1 MSRWSSWLLP
11 QLQRASFSKRP
22 QMSSAKNILVM
33 QSGGPTPVINRSLF
47 GVCDEA
53 AKSGAFS
60 GILGAH
66 GGTEGVL
73 SDRVYDLAAVST
85 EAWQSIAMAPGA
97 ALGTT
102 RKKFA
107 QDDLGRITH
116 FIERRGITHWLII
129 GGNDSASTALTVSAA
144 AKDAGLELTVLLV
157 PKTVD
162 NDLVGTDHSP
172 GYGSAAR
179 FVAAATQ
186 GAGRDAE
193 AMGVAAP
200 ITVIEVAGRD
210 SGWLAASTV
219 LGKQEPRDAPHVVVT
234 PEIPFDRSRVL
245 SGTENAYRRYGFAVV
260 VIQENVRDRH
270 GRPLIG
276 DGTPLHV
283 DDFGNEYHEG
293 AGRYLTTLI
302 TSHLNV
308 RVRYDRPGTIQRSMA
323 ELVSPVDARE
333 AEEVGRAAVRHALDG
348 KTNHMVSLVRVG
360 NEPYATTTGLTPLEL
375 VAGAHQ
381 KIPAEFLDSE
391 GMPTCAFL
399 DYARP
404 LIGDPL
410 PTFGRIA

>member
-1 MSRWSSWLLP
+1 MGP
-11 QLQRASFSKRP
+11 
-22 QMSSAKNILVM
+22 AKNLLVM

-47 GVCDEA
+47 GVCDEV
-53 AKSGAFS
+53 AKLGAFT
-60 GILGAH
+60 GILGAQ

-73 SDRVYDLAAVST
+73 GDRLFDLTSVST
-85 EAWQSIAMAPGA
+85 ATWPSIAAAPGA

-107 QDDLGRITH
+107 DAELPRVIDL
-116 FIERRGITHWLII
+116 IERREITHWLII
-129 GGNDSASTALTVSAA
+129 GGNDSASTALTVGAA
-144 AKDAGLELTVLLV
+144 AKDAGLHLTVLLI

-179 FVAAATQ
+179 FVASATQ

-193 AMGVAAP
+193 AMGPAAP

-210 SGWLAASTV
+210 SGWLAAASV
-219 LGKQEPRDAPHVVVT
+219 LGKREQRDAPHVVVT
-234 PEIPFDRSRVL
+234 PETPFDPSRVL
-245 SGTENAYRRYGFAVV
+245 SGIESAYRRYGFAVA
-260 VIQENVRDRH
+260 VIQENVRDKD
-270 GRPLIG
+270 GRALTG

-293 AGRYLTTLI
+293 AGQYLTRLVTG
-302 TSHLNV
+302 HLKV

-323 ELVSPVDARE
+323 ELVSSVDARE
-333 AEEVGRAAVRHALDG
+333 AEEVGCAAVRYAMDG
-348 KTNHMVSLVRVG
+348 ETNQMVSIVRVG
-360 NEPYATTTGLTPLEL
+360 DIPYESETVLTPLEP
-375 VAGAHQ
+375 VAGAH
-381 KIPAEFLDSE
+381 KTMPAEFLDSE
-391 GMPTCAFL
+391 GMPTSAFL

-404 LIGDPL
+404 LIGKPL

>member
-1 MSRWSSWLLP
+1 MSP
-11 QLQRASFSKRP
+11 
-22 QMSSAKNILVM
+22 AKNLLVM

-47 GVCDEA
+47 GVYDEA
-53 AKSGAFS
+53 AKSGAFA

-73 SDRVYDLAAVST
+73 GDRVYDLAAVST

-107 QDDLGRITH
+107 DADLPRAID
-116 FIERRGITHWLII
+116 FIERREITHWLII

-144 AKDAGLELTVLLV
+144 AKDAGLDLTVLLV

-179 FVAAATQ
+179 FIAAATQ

-193 AMGVAAP
+193 AMGHAAP

-210 SGWLAASTV
+210 SGWLASASA
-219 LGKQEPRDAPHVVVT
+219 LGKHDSRDAPHVVVT
-234 PEIPFDRSRVL
+234 PEMSFDRSQVL
-245 SGTENAYRRYGFAVV
+245 SGIENAYRRYGFAVA
-260 VIQENVRDRH
+260 VIQENVRDQH

-293 AGRYLTTLI
+293 AGRHLTTLV
-302 TSHLNV
+302 SGHLNV

-333 AEEVGRAAVRHALDG
+333 AEQVGRAAVQHALDG
-348 KTNHMVSLVRVG
+348 ETNRMVSIVRIADD
-360 NEPYATTTGLTPLEL
+360 PYVAETGLTPLEP
-375 VAGAHQ
+375 VAGAH
-381 KIPAEFLDSE
+381 KTMPAEFLDSE
-391 GMPTCAFL
+391 GMPTGAFL

>member
-1 MSRWSSWLLP
+1 MSP
-11 QLQRASFSKRP
+11 
-22 QMSSAKNILVM
+22 AKNLLIM

-53 AKSGAFS
+53 AKSCAFTGIFGAR
-60 GILGAH
+60 
-66 GGTEGVL
+66 GGVEGVL
-73 SDRVYDLAAVST
+73 GDRLFDLTTVSST
-85 EAWQSIAMAPGA
+85 AWPPIANAPGA

-107 QDDLGRITH
+107 DADLPEVID
-116 FIERRGITHWLII
+116 FIERREITHWLII
-129 GGNDSASTALTVSAA
+129 GGNDSASTALTVGAA
-144 AKDAGLELTVLLV
+144 ANDAGLDLRVLLV

-193 AMGVAAP
+193 AMGPAAP
-200 ITVIEVAGRD
+200 ITVVEVAGRD
-210 SGWLAASTV
+210 SGWLAAASV
-219 LGKQEPRDAPHVVVT
+219 LGKRDSQDAPHLVIT
-234 PEIPFDRSRVL
+234 PEIAFDQLQVL
-245 SGTENAYRRYGFAVV
+245 SVVEKAYRQFGLAVA
-260 VIQENVRDRH
+260 VIQENVRDSD

-276 DGTPLHV
+276 DGIPLHV

-293 AGRYLTTLI
+293 AGRYLTTLVAN
-302 TSHLNV
+302 HLNV

-323 ELVSPVDARE
+323 ELVSSVDAQE
-333 AEEVGRAAVRHALDG
+333 AEQVGRAGVRHALDG
-348 KTNHMVSLVRVG
+348 ETNQMVSIVRVADD
-360 NEPYATTTGLTPLEL
+360 PYASETGLTPLEP
-375 VAGAHQ
+375 VAGTH
-381 KIPAEFLDSE
+381 KTISPEYLDSE
-391 GMPTCAFL
+391 GMPNGMFL

>member
-1 MSRWSSWLLP
+1 MSPVRNL
-11 QLQRASFSKRP
+11 
-22 QMSSAKNILVM
+22 LVM

-53 AKSGAFS
+53 AKLGAFT
-60 GILGAH
+60 GILGAL

-73 SDRVYDLAAVST
+73 GDRVYDLAVVSK

-107 QDDLGRITH
+107 GPELPRAIS
-116 FIERRGITHWLII
+116 FIERREITHWLII
-129 GGNDSASTALTVSAA
+129 GGNDSASTALTISAA
-144 AKDAGLELTVLLV
+144 ATDAGLDLTVLLV

-179 FVAAATQ
+179 FIAAATQ

-193 AMGVAAP
+193 AMGPAAP

-210 SGWLAASTV
+210 SGWLAAASV

-234 PEIPFDRSRVL
+234 PEKPFDPSQIL
-245 SGTENAYRRYGFAVV
+245 SGIEKAFHQFGFAVA
-260 VIQENVRDRH
+260 VIQENVRDQS

-276 DGTPLHV
+276 DSTPLHV

-293 AGRYLTTLI
+293 AGRYLTTLVA
-302 TSHLNV
+302 SQLNV
-308 RVRYDRPGTIQRSMA
+308 RVRYDRPGSIQRSMA
-323 ELVSPVDARE
+323 EMVSSVDVRE
-333 AEEVGRAAVRHALDG
+333 AEQVGRAAVRHALDG
-348 KTNHMVSLVRVG
+348 ETNRMVSLVRLSDD
-360 NEPYATTTGLTPLEL
+360 PYISETGLTPLEP
-375 VAGAHQ
+375 VAGAH
-381 KIPAEFLDSE
+381 KTMPTKFLDSR
-391 GMPTCAFL
+391 GMPTGAFL

>member
-1 MSRWSSWLLP
+1 MSP
-11 QLQRASFSKRP
+11 
-22 QMSSAKNILVM
+22 AKNLLVM

-53 AKSGAFS
+53 ARSGAFT

-66 GGTEGVL
+66 GGVEGVL
-73 SDRVYDLAAVST
+73 SERVFDLASIST
-85 EAWQSIAMAPGA
+85 ASWPAIAAAPGA

-102 RKKFA
+102 RKKFS
-107 QDDLGRITH
+107 DSELPRVIE
-116 FIERRGITHWLII
+116 FIERREITHWLII
-129 GGNDSASTALTVSAA
+129 GGNDSASTALTVGAE
-144 AKDAGLELTVLLV
+144 AKDAGRDLKVLLV

-193 AMGVAAP
+193 AMGPAAP

-210 SGWLAASTV
+210 SGWLAAASA
-219 LGKQEPRDAPHVVVT
+219 LGKRDERDAPHIVVT
-234 PEIPFDRSRVL
+234 PETPFDPSGVL
-245 SGTENAYRRYGFAVV
+245 SGIESAYRRYGFAVA
-260 VIQENVRDRH
+260 VIQENVRDKD
-270 GRPLIG
+270 GRPLTG

-293 AGRYLTTLI
+293 AGQYLTRLVTDKLK
-302 TSHLNV
+302 V

-323 ELVSPVDARE
+323 ELVSPIDARE

-348 KTNHMVSLVRVG
+348 ETNRMVSIVRVG
-360 NEPYATTTGLTPLEL
+360 DDPYVSETGLTSLEP
-375 VAGAHQ
+375 VGGAH
-381 KIPAEFLDSE
+381 KTIPAEFLDSE
-391 GMPTCAFL
+391 GLPTGAFL
-399 DYARP
+399 DYALP

>member
-1 MSRWSSWLLP
+1 MSP
-11 QLQRASFSKRP
+11 
-22 QMSSAKNILVM
+22 AKNLLVM

-53 AKSGAFS
+53 AKSGAFT
-60 GILGAH
+60 GVLGAY

-73 SDRVYDLAAVST
+73 DDRVYDLAAVSP
-85 EAWQSIAMAPGA
+85 EAWQSIAKAPGA

-107 QDDLGRITH
+107 DDDLPQVIDFT
-116 FIERRGITHWLII
+116 ERREITHWLII

-144 AKDAGLELTVLLV
+144 AKDSGLDLTVLLV

-179 FVAAATQ
+179 FIASATQ

-193 AMGVAAP
+193 AMGPAAP

-210 SGWLAASTV
+210 AGWLAAASA
-219 LGKQEPRDAPHVVVT
+219 LGKRESRDAPHVVVT
-234 PEIPFDRSRVL
+234 PEMPFDRSRVL
-245 SGTENAYRRYGFAVV
+245 SGIENALRLHGFAVA
-260 VIQENVRDRH
+260 VIQENVRDQH
-270 GRPLIG
+270 GRPLSG
-276 DGTPLHV
+276 DGAPLHV

-293 AGRYLTTLI
+293 AGRYLTTLVAG
-302 TSHLNV
+302 HLNV

-323 ELVSPVDARE
+323 DLVSSVDASE
-333 AEEVGRAAVRHALDG
+333 AEEVGRAAVRYALDG
-348 KTNHMVSLVRVG
+348 ETNHMVSIVRVADD
-360 NEPYATTTGLTPLEL
+360 PYTSETGLTPLEP
-375 VAGAHQ
+375 VAGAH
-381 KIPAEFLDSE
+381 KTMPADFLDSE
-391 GMPTCAFL
+391 GMPTGAFL

-404 LIGDPL
+404 LIGDSL

>member
-1 MSRWSSWLLP
+1 MSP
-11 QLQRASFSKRP
+11 
-22 QMSSAKNILVM
+22 AKNLLVM

-53 AKSGAFS
+53 AKSGAFA

-73 SDRVYDLAAVST
+73 GDRVYDLAAVST

-107 QDDLGRITH
+107 DADLPRAID
-116 FIERRGITHWLII
+116 FIERREITHWLII

-144 AKDAGLELTVLLV
+144 AKDAGLDLTVLLV

-179 FVAAATQ
+179 FIAAATQ

-193 AMGVAAP
+193 AMGHAAP

-210 SGWLAASTV
+210 SGWLASASA
-219 LGKQEPRDAPHVVVT
+219 LGKHDSRDAPHVVVT
-234 PEIPFDRSRVL
+234 PEMSFDRSQVL
-245 SGTENAYRRYGFAVV
+245 SGIENAYRRYGFAVA
-260 VIQENVRDRH
+260 VIQENVRDLH

-302 TSHLNV
+302 ASQLNV

-323 ELVSPVDARE
+323 ELVSSVDATR
-333 AEEVGRAAVRHALDG
+333 GRAGRPCRISTRAGRRDESNGL
-348 KTNHMVSLVRVG
+348 VSPNCRRSVCGRDRV
-360 NEPYATTTGLTPLEL
+360 NSPRTG
-375 VAGAHQ
+375 
-381 KIPAEFLDSE
+381 
-391 GMPTCAFL
+391 
-399 DYARP
+399 
-404 LIGDPL
+404 
-410 PTFGRIA
+410 GRRA

>member
-1 MSRWSSWLLP
+1 MSP
-11 QLQRASFSKRP
+11 
-22 QMSSAKNILVM
+22 AKNLLVM

-47 GVCDEA
+47 GVCEEA
-53 AKSGAFS
+53 AKSGAYA

-73 SDRVYDLAAVST
+73 GDRVYDLAAVST

-107 QDDLGRITH
+107 DADLPRAIS
-116 FIERRGITHWLII
+116 FIERREITHWLII
-129 GGNDSASTALTVSAA
+129 GGNDSASTAMTVSAA
-144 AKDAGLELTVLLV
+144 AKDAGLDLTVLLV

-179 FVAAATQ
+179 FIAAATQ

-193 AMGVAAP
+193 AMGHAAP

-210 SGWLAASTV
+210 SGWLASASA
-219 LGKQEPRDAPHVVVT
+219 LGKHDSRDAPHVVVT
-234 PEIPFDRSRVL
+234 PEMSFDRSQVL
-245 SGTENAYRRYGFAVV
+245 SGIENAYRRYGFAVA
-260 VIQENVRDRH
+260 VIQENVRDLH

-302 TSHLNV
+302 ARHLIV

-333 AEEVGRAAVRHALDG
+333 AEQVGRAAVQHALDG
-348 KTNHMVSLVRVG
+348 ETNRMVSLVRIADD
-360 NEPYATTTGLTPLEL
+360 PYMAETGLTPLES
-375 VAGAHQ
+375 VAGAH
-381 KIPAEFLDSE
+381 KTMPAEFLDSE
-391 GMPTCAFL
+391 GMPTGAFL